1 MTEANKSGK
10 RPAYEVVADALRVRI
25 LAGELTP
32 GTRLPPD
39 TELRAEFGVG
49 QSTVREAIR
58 TLASENLVHTTR
70 GSPAGRSSPPPTSA
84 SSVLISKP
92 GSPCSPPPRG

>member
-1 MTEANKSGK
+1 M
-10 RPAYEVVADALRVRI
+10 ADALRVRI

-58 TLASENLVHTTR
+58 SLASENLVHTTR
-70 GSPAGRSSPPPTSA
+70 GVTGGTFLLRPPTSA
-84 SSVLISKP
+84 SSAPTSKP
-92 GSPCSPPPRG
+92 GSPCWRRPRV